1 MTPRNHRLPDPI
13 FQIQDALAGR
23 YSIKRELGK
32 GGMATVYLARDVRHD
47 RFVALKV
54 MRPDLA
60 SSVGAERF
68 LHEVRITAQLRHP
81 HILPVFDSGE
91 AGSGGAG
98 GHLWYT
104 MPYVE
109 GETLRQR
116 LVRQRTLPI
125 QEAIRTTCEI
135 ATALDYAHRRGIV
148 HRDVK
153 PENILIEDEHAVIA
167 DFGVARALD
176 RAASEAL
183 TGTGFA
189 VGTPA
194 YMSPEEAT
202 GSGEVDGRADV
213 YALGCVLYEML
224 AGGPPFAGTPKA
236 VLAQRI
242 HGQPVPVTKRR
253 SGIPRS
259 VSAAITRAMATKPE
273 DRFKSAGEFAETL
286 EDSLQSGSWLKV
298 TAPPLHW
305 KAVATVGVLL
315 LLGGS
320 SYVAWQQGWLTPAKA
335 SAPAPALLNLAVLPF
350 SNTGRPQDAHFA
362 GGVTDEIRGR
372 LARLPG
378 LQVIASASTAR
389 YSDSTALE
397 KVSSELGAGFLLTGK
412 VRREA
417 DRTGRSQV
425 QVSAELIQV
434 TDASAPV
441 TRWQQVFDAPATDL
455 PQVQNSIAREI
466 AGALGLGFGQG
477 QAAGLDQQRDP
488 DAYEA
493 YLRGQQIMRQGASAP
508 ADLQRAIAEF
518 KRAVAKDSTFAA
530 AWAQLGWSKA
540 ALWNNATA
548 DATLLEEA
556 RAHGDLALRLG
567 GAPAEAH
574 QVLAFY
580 HIMKGNRGA
589 AREETRMG
597 LEADP
602 SNARLVGYT
611 ASFLELEGRWQD
623 ALRFRQRAVTLDPT
637 AAGHAAGL
645 ATNLLWLRRYPEARV
660 AADRYIILGP
670 TNPEAYQLRAMVA
683 LGEGSLQE
691 AQKFIRAGEAQ
702 IPPDEL
708 LPFVATYWDLYWVL
722 DQAQQS
728 RVVAMGPEQFYG
740 DTVWWQTASS
750 AIRMLQGHR
759 TTARVLA
766 DSAHRSLVTVVR
778 DTPND
783 AYNHSR
789 LALVNAYLGRRDEAL
804 LEAEK
809 SISLLPIAKD
819 ALNGALLVYRLACVQ
834 ARLGLQEEALATLG
848 TLLSVPFYASP
859 AWLRLDPNFSTLRD
873 NPAFQRLT
881 REQKAS

>member
-1 MTPRNHRLPDPI
+1 MVDPI
-13 FQIQDALAGR
+13 YQIQDDLAGR

-32 GGMATVYLARDVRHD
+32 GGMATVYLVRDVRHD

-68 LHEVRITAQLRHP
+68 LHEIRITAQLRHP

-125 QEAIRTTCEI
+125 EEAIRITCEI

-176 RAASEAL
+176 RGGAEGL

-194 YMSPEEAT
+194 YMSPEEAS

-236 VLAQRI
+236 VLAQRLI
-242 HGQPVPVTKRR
+242 GPPVSVTKRR

-259 VSAAITRAMATKPE
+259 VSGAIARALATKPE
-273 DRFKSAGEFAETL
+273 DRYKSAGEFAETL

-298 TAPPLHW
+298 APRSLHW
-305 KAVATVGVLL
+305 RAVATAAVVLL
-315 LLGGS
+315 VAGS
-320 SYVAWQQGWLTPAKA
+320 GFVAWRQGWLTSAKA
-335 SAPAPALLNLAVLPF
+335 AAPAPALRTLAVLPF
-350 SNTGRPQDAHFA
+350 SNTGLPRDSHFA

-389 YSDSTALE
+389 YSDSTPL
-397 KVSSELGAGFLLTGK
+397 KQVSSELGAGYLLTGK

-417 DRTGRSQV
+417 NTSGRSQV

-434 TDASAPV
+434 SDASPPV
-441 TRWQQVFDAPATDL
+441 TRWQQVFDVAATDL
-455 PQVQNSIAREI
+455 PQVQTSIAREI
-466 AGALGLGFGQG
+466 AGALGLGLGQSQG
-477 QAAGLDQQRDP
+477 PAAGLEQQRDP

-493 YLRGQQIMRQGASAP
+493 YLRGQQIIRQGASAP

-518 KRAVAKDSTFAA
+518 EQAVKKDSTFAA
-530 AWAQLGWSKA
+530 AWAQLGWAKA
-540 ALWNNATA
+540 ALWNNSTV
-548 DATLLEEA
+548 DGKLLEEA
-556 RAHGDLALRLG
+556 RSHGELALRMG

-645 ATNLLWLRRYPEARV
+645 ATNLLWLRRYPDARV

-683 LGEGSLQE
+683 LGEGNLEE
-691 AQKFIRAGEAQ
+691 AQRFIHAGEAQ
-702 IPPDEL
+702 IPADEL

-728 RVVAMGPEQFYG
+728 RVVAMSPEQFYG

-750 AIRMLQGHR
+750 AIRMLQGHS
-759 TTARVLA
+759 TTARILA
-766 DSAHRSLVTVVR
+766 DSARRRLVTVVR
-778 DTPND
+778 DTPED

-789 LALVNAYLGRRDEAL
+789 LGLVNAYLGRGDEAL
-804 LEAEK
+804 REAEK

-834 ARLGLQEEALATLG
+834 ARLGLQAEALATLG
-848 TLLSVPFYASP
+848 TLMSVPFYASP
-859 AWLRLDPNFSTLRD
+859 AWLRLDPNFTTLHD
-873 NPAFQRLT
+873 NPGFERLT
-881 REQKAS
+881 RPQTPR

>member
-1 MTPRNHRLPDPI
+1 MTPSI
-13 FQIQDALAGR
+13 QIQDALAGR

-68 LHEVRITAQLRHP
+68 LHEIRITAQLRHP

-116 LVRQRTLPI
+116 LVRARTLPI
-125 QEAIRTTCEI
+125 EDAIRVTCEI

-176 RAASEAL
+176 MGGAESL

-194 YMSPEEAT
+194 YMSPEEAS

-224 AGGPPFAGTPKA
+224 TGGPPFAGTPKA
-236 VLAQRI
+236 VLAQRLI
-242 HGQPVPVTKRR
+242 GPPVSVTKRR

-259 VSAAITRAMATKPE
+259 VSIAIARALATKPE
-273 DRFKSAGEFAETL
+273 DRYKTAGEFAETL

-298 TAPPLHW
+298 APRRLHW
-305 KAVATVGVLL
+305 NAVATVAVLL
-315 LLGGS
+315 LVGGS
-320 SYVAWQQGWLTPAKA
+320 GLVAYRQGWLTTAKA
-335 SAPAPALLNLAVLPF
+335 SAPVPALLNLAVLPF
-350 SNTGRPQDAHFA
+350 SNTGLPKDAHFA

-389 YSDSTALE
+389 YSDSTPLK
-397 KVSSELGAGFLLTGK
+397 KVSSELGAGYLLTGK

-417 DRTGRSQV
+417 STRGRSQV

-434 TDASAPV
+434 TGASAPV
-441 TRWQQVFDAPATDL
+441 TRWQQVFDVAATDL
-455 PQVQNSIAREI
+455 PQVQTSIAREI
-466 AGALGLGFGQG
+466 AGALGLGLGQSQT
-477 QAAGLDQQRDP
+477 QAAGVEQQRNP

-518 KRAVAKDSTFAA
+518 QLAVKKDSSFAA
-530 AWAQLGWSKA
+530 AWAQLGWAKA

-548 DATLLEEA
+548 DGNAAGGGPVTWRAGPPPGRCTGRGAPGAGVLSHHEGEPGSGERGNPDGAGGRPLQRPIGRIHCELPRAGRALAGRTSLPPAGRHPGSHRRWTRGGPGYEPAVAATLSRCPSGGRSLPDPGPHQSRGLPAE
-556 RAHGDLALRLG
+556 GDG
-567 GAPAEAH
+567 GA
-574 QVLAFY
+574 
-580 HIMKGNRGA
+580 G
-589 AREETRMG
+589 
-597 LEADP
+597 
-602 SNARLVGYT
+602 
-611 ASFLELEGRWQD
+611 
-623 ALRFRQRAVTLDPT
+623 
-637 AAGHAAGL
+637 
-645 ATNLLWLRRYPEARV
+645 
-660 AADRYIILGP
+660 
-670 TNPEAYQLRAMVA
+670 
-683 LGEGSLQE
+683 
-691 AQKFIRAGEAQ
+691 
-702 IPPDEL
+702 
-708 LPFVATYWDLYWVL
+708 
-722 DQAQQS
+722 
-728 RVVAMGPEQFYG
+728 
-740 DTVWWQTASS
+740 
-750 AIRMLQGHR
+750 
-759 TTARVLA
+759 
-766 DSAHRSLVTVVR
+766 
-778 DTPND
+778 
-783 AYNHSR
+783 
-789 LALVNAYLGRRDEAL
+789 
-804 LEAEK
+804 
-809 SISLLPIAKD
+809 
-819 ALNGALLVYRLACVQ
+819 
-834 ARLGLQEEALATLG
+834 
-848 TLLSVPFYASP
+848 
-859 AWLRLDPNFSTLRD
+859 
-873 NPAFQRLT
+873 
-881 REQKAS
+881 

>member
-1 MTPRNHRLPDPI
+1 LPDPI
-13 FQIQDALAGR
+13 YQIQDALTGR

-32 GGMATVYLARDVRHD
+32 GGMATVWLARDLRHD

-68 LHEVRITAQLRHP
+68 LHEIRITAQLRHP

-91 AGSGGAG
+91 TGAG
-98 GHLWYT
+98 ETGKDLWYT

-116 LVRQRTLPI
+116 LVRQRTLPVD
-125 QEAIRTTCEI
+125 EAIRIACEV

-153 PENILIEDEHAVIA
+153 PENILIEDQHAVIA

-176 RAASEAL
+176 MAGAEGL
-183 TGTGFA
+183 TATGFA

-194 YMSPEEAT
+194 YMSPEEAS
-202 GSGEVDGRADV
+202 GSSDVDGRADV

-224 AGGPPFAGTPKA
+224 AGGPPFTGTPKA
-236 VLAQRI
+236 VLAQRL
-242 HGQPVPVTKRR
+242 HGPPVSVTKRR
-253 SGIPRS
+253 SGIPRA
-259 VSAAITRAMATKPE
+259 VSLAIARAMAIRPE

-286 EDSLQSGSWLKV
+286 KDSLQSGSWLKV
-298 TAPPLHW
+298 APPRLQW
-305 KAVATVGVLL
+305 KSVATIGLLL
-315 LLGGS
+315 LLGTAGFL
-320 SYVAWQQGWLTPAKA
+320 VWQRGWLPPAKA
-335 SAPAPALLNLAVLPF
+335 SAPAAFNLAVLPF
-350 SNTGRPQDAHFA
+350 DNAGLPQDEYFA
-362 GGVTDEIRGR
+362 GGITDEIRGR

-389 YSDSTALE
+389 YGDSTRLE
-397 KVSSELGAGFLLTGK
+397 KVSSDLGAGYLLTGK
-412 VRREA
+412 VRRE
-417 DRTGRSQV
+417 TGPRGGNRV

-434 TDASAPV
+434 TGGSPPV
-441 TRWQQVFDAPATDL
+441 TRWQQVFDVAAADI
-455 PQVQNSIAREI
+455 PQAQTSIAREV
-466 AGALGLGFGQG
+466 AGALGLGQSQG
-477 QAAGLDQQRDP
+477 QAVGLEQRRDP

-508 ADLQRAIAEF
+508 ADLQRAIAKFQE
-518 KRAVAKDSTFAA
+518 AVEKDSTFAA
-530 AWAQLGWSKA
+530 AWAQLGWAKA

-548 DATLLEEA
+548 DGQLLEEA
-556 RAHGDLALRLG
+556 RSHGERALLLG

-574 QVLAFY
+574 QVLAYY

-589 AREETRMG
+589 AREETRLG

-611 ASFLELEGRWQD
+611 ASLLELEGRWQD
-623 ALRFRQRAVTLDPT
+623 ALRYRQRAVALDPT

-670 TNPEAYQLRAMVA
+670 SNPEAYQLRAMVA
-683 LGEGSLQE
+683 LGEGSLEE
-691 AQKFIRAGEAQ
+691 ARKFIRAGEAQ
-702 IPPDEL
+702 IASDEL

-722 DQAQQS
+722 DQAQQA
-728 RVVAMGPEQFYG
+728 RIFALGPEQFYG
-740 DTVWWQTASS
+740 DTVWWQTASA
-750 AIRMLQGHR
+750 AIRMLQGHSA
-759 TTARVLA
+759 TARVLA
-766 DSAHRSLVTVVR
+766 DSARRSLVTVIR
-778 DTPND
+778 DTPDD
-783 AYNHSR
+783 AYNQSR
-789 LALVNAYLGRRDEAL
+789 FALVNAFLGRRDEAL
-804 LEAEK
+804 QAAEK

-834 ARLGLQEEALATLG
+834 SRLGMDSEALATLG
-848 TLLSVPFYASP
+848 TLLAVPFYVSP
-859 AWLRLDPNFSTLRD
+859 AWLRIDPNFAGLRD
-873 NPAFQRLT
+873 NPEFERLT
-881 REQKAS
+881 RREQE

>member
-1 MTPRNHRLPDPI
+1 LPDPI
-13 FQIQDALAGR
+13 YQIQDALTGR

-32 GGMATVYLARDVRHD
+32 GGMATVWLARDLRHD

-68 LHEVRITAQLRHP
+68 LHEIRITAQLRHP

-91 AGSGGAG
+91 AGAG
-98 GHLWYT
+98 ETGRHLWYT

-116 LVRQRTLPI
+116 LVRQRTLPVD
-125 QEAIRTTCEI
+125 EAIRITCEV
-135 ATALDYAHRRGIV
+135 ATALDYAHRRGVV

-176 RAASEAL
+176 MAGAEGL
-183 TGTGFA
+183 TATGFA

-194 YMSPEEAT
+194 YMSPEEAG
-202 GSGEVDGRADV
+202 GSSEVDGRADV

-236 VLAQRI
+236 VLAQRL
-242 HGQPVPVTKRR
+242 HGYPVSVSKRR
-253 SGIPRS
+253 SGIPRA
-259 VSAAITRAMATKPE
+259 VSLAIGRAMATRPD

-286 EDSLQSGSWLKV
+286 EGALQSGSWLKV
-298 TAPPLHW
+298 TPPRLHW
-305 KAVATVGVLL
+305 GSVATIGLL
-315 LLGGS
+315 LLGGAG
-320 SYVAWQQGWLTPAKA
+320 VLVWRQGWLTPAKA
-335 SAPAPALLNLAVLPF
+335 SAPAPASLNLAVLPF
-350 SNTGRPQDAHFA
+350 NNTGLPQDEHFA

-389 YSDSTALE
+389 YGDSTRLE
-397 KVSSELGAGFLLTGK
+397 KVSSDLGAGYLLTGK
-412 VRREA
+412 VRRE
-417 DRTGRSQV
+417 TGTRSGNRV

-434 TDASAPV
+434 TDGSPPV
-441 TRWQQVFDAPATDL
+441 TRWQRVFDVAAADI
-455 PQVQNSIAREI
+455 PQTQTSIAREV
-466 AGALGLGFGQG
+466 AGALGLGLGQSQG
-477 QAAGLDQQRDP
+477 QVLGLEQRRDP

-518 KRAVAKDSTFAA
+518 HQAVEKDSTFAA
-530 AWAQLGWSKA
+530 AWAQLGWAKA
-540 ALWNNATA
+540 ALWNNATT
-548 DATLLEEA
+548 DGQLLEEA
-556 RAHGDLALRLG
+556 RSHGEQALILG

-589 AREETRMG
+589 AQEETRRG

-611 ASFLELEGRWQD
+611 ASFLELEGRWND
-623 ALRFRQRAVTLDPT
+623 ALPYRQRAATLDPI

-645 ATNLLWLRRYPEARV
+645 ATNLLWLRRYPDARA

-670 TNPEAYQLRAMVA
+670 RNPEAYQLRAMVA
-683 LGEGSLQE
+683 LGEGNLE
-691 AQKFIRAGEAQ
+691 EGRRFIRAGEAQ

-708 LPFVATYWDLYWVL
+708 LPFIATYWDLYWVL
-722 DQAQQS
+722 DQAQQA
-728 RVVAMGPEQFYG
+728 RIFAMSPEQFYG
-740 DTVWWQTASS
+740 DTVWWQTASA
-750 AIRMLQGHR
+750 AIRMLQGHGA
-759 TTARVLA
+759 TARVLA
-766 DSAHRSLVTVVR
+766 DSARRSLLTVIR
-778 DTPND
+778 DTPDD
-783 AYNHSR
+783 AYTHSR
-789 LALVNAYLGRRDEAL
+789 FALVNAFLGRRDEAL
-804 LEAEK
+804 QAAEK
-809 SISLLPIAKD
+809 SISLLPITKD

-834 ARLGLQEEALATLG
+834 SRLGMESEALATLG
-848 TLLSVPFYASP
+848 TLLAVPFYVSP
-859 AWLRLDPNFSTLRD
+859 AWLRIDPNFAALHESPD
-873 NPAFQRLT
+873 FQRLT
-881 REQKAS
+881 RAR

>member
-1 MTPRNHRLPDPI
+1 LVDPI
-13 FQIQDALAGR
+13 YQIQDALAGR

-68 LHEVRITAQLRHP
+68 LHEIRITAQLRHP

-91 AGSGGAG
+91 AGSGSAG

-176 RAASEAL
+176 MAGAEEL
-183 TGTGFA
+183 TQTGFA

-194 YMSPEEAT
+194 YMSPEEAS

-236 VLAQRI
+236 VLAQRLI
-242 HGQPVPVTKRR
+242 GPPVSVTKRR

-259 VSAAITRAMATKPE
+259 VSVAIARALATKPE

-298 TAPPLHW
+298 VPPPLHW
-305 KAVATVGVLL
+305 RAVFTGAVLL
-315 LLGGS
+315 LLTGS
-320 SYVAWQQGWLTPAKA
+320 GFVAWRQGWLTTAKG
-335 SAPAPALLNLAVLPF
+335 SAPAPAMLNLAVLPF
-350 SNTGRPQDAHFA
+350 SNTGLPQDAHFA

-389 YSDSTALE
+389 YSDSTPLK
-397 KVSSELGAGFLLTGK
+397 KVSSELGAGYLLTGK

-417 DRTGRSQV
+417 RSRGRSQV

-434 TDASAPV
+434 TNASAPV
-441 TRWQQVFDAPATDL
+441 TRWQQVFDVAATDL
-455 PQVQNSIAREI
+455 PQVQTSIAREI
-466 AGALGLGFGQG
+466 AAALGLGLGQSQA
-477 QAAGLDQQRDP
+477 QAAGLEQQRDP

-518 KRAVAKDSTFAA
+518 QQAVKKDSTFAA
-530 AWAQLGWSKA
+530 AWAQLGWAKA

-548 DATLLEEA
+548 DGKLLEEA
-556 RAHGDLALRLG
+556 RSHGELALRLG

-645 ATNLLWLRRYPEARV
+645 ATNLLWLRRYPDARV

-683 LGEGSLQE
+683 LGEGNLEE
-691 AQKFIRAGEAQ
+691 AQRVIRSGEAQ

-750 AIRMLQGHR
+750 AIRMLQGHG

-766 DSAHRSLVTVVR
+766 DSARRSLVTVVG
-778 DTPND
+778 DTPED

-789 LALVNAYLGRRDEAL
+789 LALVNAYLGQREEAL
-804 LEAEK
+804 QEAER

-834 ARLGLQEEALATLG
+834 ARLGLQTEALATLG
-848 TLLSVPFYASP
+848 TLMSIPFYASP
-859 AWLRLDPNFSTLRD
+859 AWLRLDPNFSALRG
-873 NPAFQRLT
+873 NAEFERLT
-881 REQKAS
+881 RQQRAS